1 MPTET
6 SPPKRGRKP
15 KQPAPVEPMQTTEQI
30 VRIPLAELHPFPDH
44 PYGIREDQAID
55 FLELADDLE
64 AICAAVTEH
73 ELPLFEL

>member
-30 VRIPLAELHPFPDH
+30 VRISLTKLHPFHTAH
-44 PYGIREDQAID
+44 PFKFPVVVSSSTPI
-55 FLELADDLE
+55 
-64 AICAAVTEH
+64 
-73 ELPLFEL
+73 LPQHGRKN

>member
-30 VRIPLAELHPFPDH
+30 VRISLTKLHPFHTAP
-44 PYGIREDQAID
+44 PFKFPVVVSFFTPI
-55 FLELADDLE
+55 
-64 AICAAVTEH
+64 
-73 ELPLFEL
+73 LPQHGRKN